1 MKKYRGIDQVSRGC
15 YDLPHGWVQ
24 YFLPGQSQ
32 ASPTALPTPRCFL
45 YLSTQL
51 TVSYRRFSK
60 RLPSTQLV
68 QRVRVLRIR
77 GNFIRSRRHPKR
89 SSSIFFPRSFFLL
102 RWLVLNPNAVH
113 ILRISQSSPL
123 IFHYYSS
130 RFRVFNTNLTYC
142 SFPHQVFFLD
152 FTFSPFFFFKIN
164 PFLVFIIRLK
174 GNREYLIDF
183 KYEWS
188 KLLFEIRSDI

>member
-32 ASPTALPTPRCFL
+32 ASPTTLPTPRCFL

-123 IFHYYSS
+123 PFIIIVLLGFA
-130 RFRVFNTNLTYC
+130 FVL
-142 SFPHQVFFLD
+142 FLVR
-152 FTFSPFFFFKIN
+152 FFFFRFYFL
-164 PFLVFIIRLK
+164 PFLFFQ
-174 GNREYLIDF
+174 N
-183 KYEWS
+183 
-188 KLLFEIRSDI
+188 